1 MGARWWFDELTDE
14 SGEPSGRHRAR
25 DLGGDGVLA
34 RIPMGATEPA
44 RLLIFPRP
52 RRPSDGYGAR
62 HGLE

>member
-1 MGARWWFDELTDE
+1 MFSDEVPWPARMSDRCLLHELTDE
-14 SGEPSGRHRAR
+14 SAE
-25 DLGGDGVLA
+25 L
-34 RIPMGATEPA
+34 RIPTGSAEPA